1 MFSFIMWSLLSERL
15 SKSLIERVHWI
26 YKCVYVFLRLG
37 ASVNLV
43 LLSKTVDLG
52 DWLENPEWQ
61 VHWPGIFT
69 FALEACWLVFIF
81 EMQILNLKNIV
92 YLMYW
97 SVIWIFNWEW
107 SLLMVLGKFFSF
119 TYTHVYIFFLFR
131 GYQKLWVFCLVL
143 FLFFNHFQMLSRN
156 LQVYF
161 SCFNSFLLSPDYQG
175 SEVEAALTW
184 HVMMSTC

>member
-1 MFSFIMWSLLSERL
+1 MLVYHFDFSKEVLLYWTFQCFSNQPEYVEELLMVVLSFIMWSLLSECL

-43 LLSKTVDLG
+43 LRSKTVDLG

-92 YLMYW
+92 Y
-97 SVIWIFNWEW
+97 
-107 SLLMVLGKFFSF
+107 
-119 TYTHVYIFFLFR
+119 
-131 GYQKLWVFCLVL
+131 
-143 FLFFNHFQMLSRN
+143 
-156 LQVYF
+156 
-161 SCFNSFLLSPDYQG
+161 
-175 SEVEAALTW
+175 
-184 HVMMSTC
+184 